1 MANVFEYLFKIGG
14 NYSEQIVGMTD
25 ATGKFTGELYKTHD
39 TVQRFASILAS
50 FDYAKTIAQNTAQG
64 LTELSGAG
72 VKLDSQMH
80 DLSAVA
86 GVTGDGLKQI
96 ETFARQSAKAF
107 GTDAAVAVK
116 GSHGARGFHL
126 SEKNAL
132 RSKLRSNSSE
142 SSTRMSLRISD
153 FNLLASSI

>member
-1 MANVFEYLFKIGG
+1 MPSVFDYIFNIGG
-14 NYSEQIVGMTD
+14 N
-25 ATGKFTGELYKTHD
+25 F
-39 TVQRFASILAS
+39 
-50 FDYAKTIAQNTAQG
+50 TAQING
-64 LTELSGAG
+64 MSQAAGDFSAQIETAQSKVGSLITALAKFDLIKSAFEGVSNGIVQFSSAG